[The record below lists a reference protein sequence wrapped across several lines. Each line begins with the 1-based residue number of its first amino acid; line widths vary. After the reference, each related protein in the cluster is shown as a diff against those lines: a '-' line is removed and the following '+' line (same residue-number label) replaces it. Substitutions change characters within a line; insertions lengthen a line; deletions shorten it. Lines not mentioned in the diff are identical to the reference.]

1 MSNIM
6 ITDEILLDMKAV
18 KNDKLAVTQKQ
29 MQATEALMDKVQVF
43 KTEKDEIGK
52 KLAQLTKENDNLKLK
67 FSQLLD

>member
-1 MSNIM
+1 M

-29 MQATEALMDKVQVF
+29 MQVTEALMDKVQVF